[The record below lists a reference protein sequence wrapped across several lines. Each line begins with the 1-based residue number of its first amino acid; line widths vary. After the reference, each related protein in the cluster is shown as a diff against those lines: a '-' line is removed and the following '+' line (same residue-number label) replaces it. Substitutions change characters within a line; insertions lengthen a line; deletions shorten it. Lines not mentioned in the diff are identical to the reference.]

1 MGTLPASN
9 TSMPSV
15 AAAFQYLQSE
25 FDAMPPVA
33 AQQVRV
39 AGYADG
45 RMRLSAPLEAN
56 VNDKHCA
63 FGGSLVT
70 LLTLA
75 GWSLVTHRLHEHG
88 LVADVFVADSRIR
101 YLAPLYADLQAEAV
115 LAEGESWEAFEAM
128 FRQRGKARIEVLARV
143 ALPDGSVATEL
154 AGRFVAK
161 AKG

>member
-1 MGTLPASN
+1 MDIRPPPN
-9 TSMPSV
+9 MSMPS
-15 AAAFQYLQSE
+15 AAAALQYLQSE

-88 LVADVFVADSRIR
+88 LAADVFVADSRIR
-101 YLAPLYADLQAEAV
+101 YLAPLYADLRAEAV
-115 LAEGESWEAFEAM
+115 LAEGESWEAFETM
-128 FRQRGKARIEVLARV
+128 LRQRGKARIEVVARV
-143 ALPDGSVATEL
+143 GLPDGGVATEL

-161 AKG
+161 ARG

>member
-1 MGTLPASN
+1 M
-9 TSMPSV
+9 SMPS
-15 AAAFQYLQSE
+15 AAAALQYLQSE

-115 LAEGESWEAFEAM
+115 LARDADLAQRLLGQHMRITSDFYA
-128 FRQRGKARIEVLARV
+128 RQLCGAAS
-143 ALPDGSVATEL
+143 PSD
-154 AGRFVAK
+154 
-161 AKG
+161 

>member
-1 MGTLPASN
+1 MGIRSAAN
-9 TSMPSV
+9 TPMPSV
-15 AAAFQYLQSE
+15 PAALEYLQSE

-33 AQQVRV
+33 AQRVR
-39 AGYADG
+39 AEAYADG
-45 RMRLSAPLEAN
+45 RMHLSAPLAAN

>member
-1 MGTLPASN
+1 M
-9 TSMPSV
+9 TS
-15 AAAFQYLQSE
+15 ALDNAFAHLHL
-25 FDAMPPVA
+25 DAL
-33 AQQVRV
+33 
-39 AGYADG
+39 
-45 RMRLSAPLEAN
+45 LSAIPLVQAMRITTCAYDGDSLTLGAPLAPN
-56 VNDKHCA
+56 VNDKGCA

-101 YLAPLYADLQAEAV
+101 YLAPLYADLRAEAV

-128 FRQRGKARIEVLARV
+128 FRQRGKARIEVVARV
-143 ALPDGSVATEL
+143 GLPDGGVATEL

-161 AKG
+161 ARG